1 MTRESFSPVEQAF
14 EDLREGKFIILVDD
28 ADRENEGDLV
38 IAAQRITS
46 EAVNF
51 MLKVGRGVLCLPMTR
66 RRCEEL
72 NLTLQTAQNTTRFA
86 TAFTVAVD
94 AHPRFGV
101 STGVPAS
108 DRAKTI
114 EVACPRDT

>member
-1 MTRESFSPVEQAF
+1 MAHRPFSPLRQAF
-14 EDLREGKFIILVDD
+14 DDLREGKFIILGDD
-28 ADRENEGDLV
+28 EDRENEGDLV
-38 IAAQRITS
+38 IAAQRITP

-86 TAFTVAVD
+86 TAFTVTVD
-94 AHPRFGV
+94 AHHRFGV
-101 STGVPAS
+101 STGVSSS
-108 DRAKTI
+108 DRAKTTQ
-114 EVACPRDT
+114 VARP